1 MPTVRERLQIAVLL
15 SSLLE
20 ELNIPVKSAI
30 KGRCRLKSNQISFVY
45 RSGEGRC
52 ACGDEQQPINAVSS
66 YFRQSSGLA
75 PSGES
80 CPGWLGYMIC
90 RCDAARSFFRTI
102 GLLNFDGVIGET

>member
-20 ELNIPVKSAI
+20 KLNIPVKSAI
-30 KGRCRLKSNQISFVY
+30 KADAVSNQIKLASFTGQV
-45 RSGEGRC
+45 RGG